1 MTSVESLLSRLLHHL
16 SWSRLLIEILFFLGS
31 GFAHVGYLRLRQFLD
46 TLLLR
51 RLLLLDALKIVDS
64 RIIDTVFDAI
74 VMIILLELALPI
86 CIDHLI
92 RMRQCFPF
100 LKFFV

>member
-16 SWSRLLIEILFFLGS
+16 SWSRLLVEILFFLGT

-51 RLLLLDALKIVDS
+51 WLLLLLLLSTLKIDS
-64 RIIDTVFDAI
+64 WVIDTVFDRVAVI
-74 VMIILLELALPI
+74 VLLELALPI
-86 CIDHLI
+86 CIDHL
-92 RMRQCFPF
+92 
-100 LKFFV
+100 V